1 MCKSSDNGFRNG
13 RGRASKVG
21 KGAGFTLIE
30 LLVVIAI
37 IAILAA
43 LLLPAL
49 DKAKA
54 KAQGIGCMAN
64 LKQLQTGWTMYAG
77 DNQDNLAPV
86 TGAQALVSDATD
98 PAAQP
103 GGSKSAWV
111 LGTVATLPS
120 ATNVALIQGGLLY
133 PYLNQPKSYK
143 CPGDVDNVNPAFQG
157 LPTVRSYSMNCW
169 MNPGQSPDENW
180 NKTENYTGPPRAQVV
195 YRKLGAVIPPTDRWV
210 FIDEN
215 PYSINDGFFVCD
227 SANPNY
233 WTDIPAS
240 YHNGA
245 CGLSFADGHGEIHRW
260 RDAKV
265 LGYTTLSTASGTK
278 TVADK
283 SIGDLAWL
291 QQRTTSMQ

>member
-1 MCKSSDNGFRNG
+1 
-13 RGRASKVG
+13 
-21 KGAGFTLIE
+21 
-30 LLVVIAI
+30 
-37 IAILAA
+37 
-43 LLLPAL
+43 
-49 DKAKA
+49 
-54 KAQGIGCMAN
+54 
-64 LKQLQTGWTMYAG
+64 
-77 DNQDNLAPV
+77 
-86 TGAQALVSDATD
+86 
-98 PAAQP
+98 
-103 GGSKSAWV
+103 
-111 LGTVATLPS
+111 VATLPS